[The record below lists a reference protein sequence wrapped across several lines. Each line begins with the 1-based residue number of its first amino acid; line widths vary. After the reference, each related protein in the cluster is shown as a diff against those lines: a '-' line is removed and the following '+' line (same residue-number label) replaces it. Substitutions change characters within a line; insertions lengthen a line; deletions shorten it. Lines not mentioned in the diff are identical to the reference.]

1 MADGAERTKQRQGCR
16 GTRTFGMVETLR
28 RHPCTW
34 APQLQIRHA
43 ILSIRH
49 ACTAQHHGPRR
60 ERCFCG
66 DVMCGG
72 GGRLQLSH
80 TPLATVGA

>member
-1 MADGAERTKQRQGCR
+1 MADGAERTEQQRQGCR

-49 ACTAQHHGPRR
+49 ACTAQHHGGNGV
-60 ERCFCG
+60 FA
-66 DVMCGG
+66 
-72 GGRLQLSH
+72 
-80 TPLATVGA
+80 AT